1 MFQRFLVAAA
11 AALSILA
18 PQAGHAGAFPE
29 RPIRIVVPYPAG
41 GSSDVLI
48 RVMAPVLQGRWG
60 VPVVVEN
67 RVGASTIIGVNAVA
81 KAAPDGYTLGVVTN
95 AFAVNPSLRDNL
107 PYDTLKDFAPLT
119 QLTFTPNVLVAQ
131 PGASFKTLRG
141 LQELARSGK
150 RELSSGSIGNGTA
163 AHLALEK
170 LKALSGMNIL
180 HVPYP
185 GSAPGVVAV
194 MGGQTDLLMAPL
206 PDVLPY
212 VRSGKIVALGVGSA
226 SRVPQLPEV
235 ATFIESGFT
244 GFESGAW
251 FGMVGPAGLD
261 PQIAQ
266 KLSADLASALA
277 DPAVHD
283 KIAALG
289 LTPTSSTPEAFRKL
303 IAAEVKSS
311 GEIVRRAGI
320 RVD

>member
-1 MFQRFLVAAA
+1 MFKRFM
-11 AALSILA
+11 AALAVAVSIAA
-18 PQAGHAGAFPE
+18 PQVGHSGTFPD
-29 RPIRIVVPYPAG
+29 RPIKIVVPYPPG
-41 GSSDVLI
+41 GSSDVLL
-48 RVMAPVLQGRWG
+48 RVMAPVLQARWG
-60 VPVVVEN
+60 VPVVIEN
-67 RVGASTIIGVNAVA
+67 KVGASTIIGVASVA
-81 KAAPDGYTLGVVTN
+81 KSPAGGYTLGVVTN

-107 PYDTLKDFAPLT
+107 PYDTLKDFTPLT

-131 PGASFKTLRG
+131 PGASFKTMGELR
-141 LQELARSGK
+141 ELARSGK

-170 LKALSGMNIL
+170 LKVLSGMNIL

-212 VRSGKIVALGVGSA
+212 VRSGKLIAIGVGSA
-226 SRVPQLPEV
+226 SRVAQLPDV
-235 ATFIESGFT
+235 PTFIETGFA

-251 FGMVGPAGLD
+251 FGMTAPAGLD
-261 PQIAQ
+261 SKITGR
-266 KLSADLASALA
+266 LSADFAAALS
-277 DPAVHD
+277 DPVVNE
-283 KIAALG
+283 KVSALG

-303 IAAEVKSS
+303 IASEVRSS
-311 GEIVRRAGI
+311 GETVRKAGI